1 MVKESK
7 KAFVFRTMDE
17 NADKPMVDVLPL
29 LMTPFEW
36 DEATAKSYYMWAVR
50 KGFAKGQAPAG
61 GRGRKT
67 KEVPAK
73 KLLKEVGLKPTKKA
87 VAKPVK
93 AVVAKPKLV
102 EPDNIAE
109 IRAAN
114 LARLEAVTKRHKKTK
129 VYTNVAAPEGPGVEN
144 FDPEEARAEVRGMI
158 ESLDS
163 WKAPRHLSADEV
175 KALV

>member
-93 AVVAKPKLV
+93 AVVAKPKLI

-129 VYTNVAAPEGPGVEN
+129 VYTNVARPEGPGVEN